1 MFRRSFLFPLL
12 ILLAGLLTS
21 GFLVRGKPEAPTLA
35 TVETPPAIHVLT
47 VRQEPIQLRV
57 YSQGTVAPRTR
68 SEIVARVSGQVLEVG
83 PGLEPGAFFSRG
95 DVLLRLDSRDL
106 ELARRRASAV
116 LDRARAEEQYAA
128 ATLRRQRLLA
138 DSGVSSD
145 AVIDETLRA
154 ARTASALRIEAEI
167 DLAGAEQD
175 LERATIRAPFDG
187 RTLARHIDVGRYV
200 SVGTPIAELYA
211 VDYAEVRLPI
221 PDAELAYLDLSI
233 GESVGADEA
242 PGVELTAEFAG
253 RLHAW
258 TGRIVRTEAS
268 IDPRTRMVHVIAR
281 VADPYGSSE
290 GAPGRPPLA
299 AGLFVEAE
307 IEGRVLEGV
316 VRVPRDVLDDTHHLY
331 VLADGDRLRRRRVE
345 ILRFERTEALI
356 TAGLE
361 PADRVSLM
369 APRLAREGLAVRPVE
384 AGTLAE
390 IRAEARTAS

>member
-1 MFRRSFLFPLL
+1 MSRRRFLLPIL
-12 ILLAGLLTS
+12 ILSAGLTTA
-21 GFLVRGKPEAPTLA
+21 GFLARGKPEAPALA
-35 TVETPPAIHVLT
+35 PVDTPPAINVLT
-47 VRQEPIQLRV
+47 VRQEPMRLLV
-57 YSQGTVAPRTR
+57 YSQGTVTPRTK
-68 SEIVARVSGQVLEVG
+68 SEVVARVPGQVLEVG

-106 ELARRRASAV
+106 ELARRRAAAV

-128 ATLRRQRLLA
+128 ATLRRKRRLA

-167 DLAGAEQD
+167 DLARAEQD

-187 RTLARHIDVGRYV
+187 RTLTRHIDVGRYV
-200 SVGTPIAELYA
+200 SVGTPLAELYA

-242 PGVELTAEFAG
+242 PAVELSAEFAG
-253 RLHAW
+253 RRHAW
-258 TGRIVRTEAS
+258 TGRIVRTEAR

-281 VADPYGSSE
+281 VADPYASSE
-290 GAPGRPPLA
+290 DAPGRPPLA

-307 IEGRVLEGV
+307 IEGRALEDV

-331 VLADGDRLRRRRVE
+331 VLTDGDRLRRRPVE
-345 ILRFERTEALI
+345 VLRFERTEAVI
-356 TAGLE
+356 TDGLE
-361 PADRVSLM
+361 PTDRVSLM
-369 APRLAREGLAVRPVE
+369 APRLAREGLAVQPIE
-384 AGTLAE
+384 IGTLAE
-390 IRAEARTAS
+390 LRAEARTAS